1 MFTILCD
8 SPHLAVPC
16 SVHFIQF
23 SSQKK
28 KKNVMLAMFMCTDL
42 TPGPEV
48 KDMLIFVFLS
58 VSSVCMLLS
67 FFRKIKVILFLK
79 DCDLS
84 VLKI

>member
-1 MFTILCD
+1 
-8 SPHLAVPC
+8 
-16 SVHFIQF
+16 
-23 SSQKK
+23 
-28 KKNVMLAMFMCTDL
+28 MLAMSMCTDL

>member
-1 MFTILCD
+1 
-8 SPHLAVPC
+8 
-16 SVHFIQF
+16 
-23 SSQKK
+23 
-28 KKNVMLAMFMCTDL
+28 MFMCTDL

-58 VSSVCMLLS
+58 VSSVCMLLP

-84 VLKI
+84 MLKTWASDWKVVGLNPAGQ

>member
-1 MFTILCD
+1 VIVRTWLC
-8 SPHLAVPC
+8 LAVC
-16 SVHFIQF
+16 ISYNFHH
-23 SSQKK
+23 
-28 KKNVMLAMFMCTDL
+28 KKNNNIMLAMFMCTDL

>member
-1 MFTILCD
+1 
-8 SPHLAVPC
+8 
-16 SVHFIQF
+16 
-23 SSQKK
+23 
-28 KKNVMLAMFMCTDL
+28 MFMCIDL

-79 DCDLS
+79 DCELS
-84 VLKI
+84 VLKIWAADLNIAGLNPAGQ